1 MQALQKRVSA
11 PAKTR
16 PVLAL
21 NVALSFVA
29 GYTDAVGFL
38 ALFGLFTAH
47 ITGNLV
53 LLSAEIA
60 TPEHS
65 FPILKMLALP
75 AFIIGVALAKLLA
88 SFCQR
93 KKRNTLRWICL
104 LEMALLTAFM
114 FAGFV
119 ASPIEKNT
127 EAMVLLAG
135 CVGAM
140 AMGVHS
146 ACSRLL
152 LRDLAPTAMMTG
164 NVTQC
169 VIEFID
175 LIQKGGEK
183 RRKRFSKYF
192 WPIIAFGAGAFVAA
206 FAYFQF
212 GFPALLLPIAI
223 VLIVACTGNGIKE
236 NAGMAAGQ
244 EAG

>member
-1 MQALQKRVSA
+1 MQALQKSVRA

-21 NVALSFVA
+21 NTALSFVA

-60 TPEHS
+60 TPEHT

-75 AFIIGVALAKLLA
+75 AFITGVALAKLLA
-88 SFCQR
+88 SLCQR
-93 KKRNTLRWICL
+93 KKRNTLRLLCV

-114 FAGFV
+114 FAGIV
-119 ASPIEKNT
+119 ASPIEENT
-127 EAMVLLAG
+127 EAMVMLAG
-135 CVGAM
+135 FVGAM

-146 ACSRLL
+146 ACGRLL

-169 VIEFID
+169 VIEFIE

-183 RRKRFSKYF
+183 RRKRLSKYF
-192 WPIIAFGAGAFVAA
+192 WPIITFGLGALIAA
-206 FAYFQF
+206 FAYFQL
-212 GFPALLLPIAI
+212 GFWALLLPIAI
-223 VLIVACTGNGIKE
+223 VLSVACTGTGIKE
-236 NAGMAAGQ
+236 KTELAPGLDSA
-244 EAG
+244 